1 MRFRLQALCNARI
14 INIKAGVISWQ
25 YGYAHFNYGIRLTD
39 IKKGIPL
46 NPNLLLTL
54 NLIP

>member
-1 MRFRLQALCNARI
+1 MQ
-14 INIKAGVISWQ
+14 
-25 YGYAHFNYGIRLTD
+25 NYVFLGKFLSVRVCDVVKGKRTVLTSESMEGSTEKGT
-39 IKKGIPL
+39 KKGIPL

>member
-1 MRFRLQALCNARI
+1 MRFRLQALCDARM
-14 INIKAGVISWQ
+14 INTWSGVRSWK
-25 YGYAHFNYGIRLTD
+25 YGYARFNYGIRLTG